1 MPHFE
6 WPKHGFLGLL
16 LCMVASLVIAPFFQD
31 LPQARIV
38 INLFFTSVL
47 LFSIVPLLNT
57 SHGGR

>member
-1 MPHFE
+1 
-6 WPKHGFLGLL
+6 
-16 LCMVASLVIAPFFQD
+16 MVASLVIAPFFQD